1 MEQYV
6 LHAILYVPHVQMLQH
21 ALRVQ
26 REELNCLQIYVVV
39 MHHVLN
45 VMELPV
51 KIVLL
56 VLHQDYY

>member
-1 MEQYV
+1 
-6 LHAILYVPHVQMLQH
+6 VPHVQMLQH

-39 MHHVLN
+39 MPHVLN

-51 KIVLL
+51 QIVLL
-56 VLHQDYY
+56 APHQDYY